1 LYETELLEQFED
13 SDAAKEFFS
22 CLDLQLNKVNQ
33 FFKTKEKEFLDRGDC
48 LRKQMEILVELKSAF
63 KKQRDKAANSSQDS
77 SEDASINCTISYGTN
92 DTFQLNLAC
101 DSSIPKLTSLNQRYN
116 IRCHIF
122 LSSSK
127 SAYALTIRT
136 HIHGFC
142 SHDSEHESSCTALI
156 PFMLNVS
163 SRMLFETW
171 AIKEL

>member
-1 LYETELLEQFED
+1 MNNIGVWQVHKKLASSASKGDLYETELLEQFED

-77 SEDASINCTISYGTN
+77 TEDASIDCTISYGTN

-101 DSSIPKLTSLNQRYN
+101 DS
-116 IRCHIF
+116 
-122 LSSSK
+122 
-127 SAYALTIRT
+127 
-136 HIHGFC
+136 
-142 SHDSEHESSCTALI
+142 
-156 PFMLNVS
+156 
-163 SRMLFETW
+163 
-171 AIKEL
+171 